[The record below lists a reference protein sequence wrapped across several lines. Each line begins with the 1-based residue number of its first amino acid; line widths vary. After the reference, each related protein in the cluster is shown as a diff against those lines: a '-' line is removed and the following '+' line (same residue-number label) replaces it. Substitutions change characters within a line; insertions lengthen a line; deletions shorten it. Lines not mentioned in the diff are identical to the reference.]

1 VEECEKTLAGDTR
14 EPIADR
20 LKKMLDKFGEF
31 GVTKDMIEARQG
43 YSFESFTEKDILS
56 LIKVY
61 NSINDGMGKRED
73 YFEVAK
79 PRGEDS
85 DLAAEFKEA
94 VKGEANGDKQSQLL

>member
-1 VEECEKTLAGDTR
+1 
-14 EPIADR
+14 
-20 LKKMLDKFGEF
+20 MLDKFGEF
-31 GVTKDMIEARQG
+31 GVTKDMIERQG
-43 YSFESFTEKDILS
+43 YAFESFTEKDILS

-85 DLAAEFKEA
+85 DLAAEFEKVKEGLTDA
-94 VKGEANGDKQSQLL
+94 DNQGHLL